1 MRVTINF
8 RPRPARPGARH
19 MEALSWRRSL
29 ILAVVLALH
38 LGLLLALLQPAEPWV
53 WPRADDT
60 RRDALQ
66 VWLTYL
72 ATGSSHRMTG
82 HPDVPPPH
90 RAKPLPAVVARPSVP
105 ATAASRVIA
114 PADAP
119 SAEPVTATVPRR
131 LVLPGAAAIIGAA
144 PGYIAGGGRL
154 SPPQV
159 ASGSVID
166 SHLPGRDGGLPGVV
180 MADPQQQGVAGA
192 VRLIRDHLKL
202 MGATDRACI
211 DVAVWRGMTTQE
223 LLDHHLDEN
232 TVEALAARHGCG
244 LKPEAPFHGWRDF
257 GAPVH

>member
-1 MRVTINF
+1 MTINF
-8 RPRPARPGARH
+8 RPWAAWPGTRH

-29 ILAVVLALH
+29 ILAVALALH
-38 LGLLLALLQPAEPWV
+38 LGLLLALLQPAEPWA
-53 WPRADDT
+53 WPPADDT
-60 RRDALQ
+60 HRDALQ
-66 VWLTYL
+66 VWLTHL
-72 ATGSSHRMTG
+72 ASGSSPRMTG

-90 RAKPLPAVVARPSVP
+90 RAKPQPAVVARPSVP
-105 ATAASRVIA
+105 ATAARRVIA

-119 SAEPVTATVPRR
+119 SAEPVTSTVPRR
-131 LVLPGAAAIIGAA
+131 LVLPGAAAITGAA
-144 PGYIAGGGRL
+144 PGYIPGGGRL

-192 VRLIRDHLKL
+192 VRIVRRLLGLKDKQC
-202 MGATDRACI
+202 A

-232 TVEALAARHGCG
+232 TVEAVAARHGCG